1 MFLSFF
7 VSLFVCIRIASNI
20 NRYSREIGNDSLNNL
35 TIGHLLTNNSS
46 SSSDRDI
53 INSVNN
59 SNNLSSDSY
68 INNDGEHDGK
78 TDINSE
84 YQSLAVIAS
93 AEPKHKRKYHL
104 KSIFHH

>member
-1 MFLSFF
+1 M
-7 VSLFVCIRIASNI
+7 
-20 NRYSREIGNDSLNNL
+20 
-35 TIGHLLTNNSS
+35 LTNNSS

-59 SNNLSSDSY
+59 SHNLSSDSY

-93 AEPKHKRKYHL
+93 PEPKHKREYYS
-104 KSIFHH
+104 KSIFHHWSNLPSYVLLFIQPILSEIRHFLLVFSNE